1 MEASKPIRMP
11 MATHPAL
18 TKRDCPD
25 PGDQNALAEMN
36 EVPYQA
42 AVGSLLYAA
51 MFTWPDIA
59 FLVQCISQFNSNP
72 GLIHWAAVKRI
83 FRYLCGTADYCLVLG
98 GDYQNGIDLQGWSDA
113 DFARDPDDHRS
124 IAGFAFTFGHG
135 VVSFGSK
142 KQPMVALSMAEAEYM
157 AAATAGREAVW
168 LQTLLHELQLK
179 VSLPTNIFCDN
190 RSAIHL
196 AEEAGWCNHS
206 KHIDIKFHYICEL
219 IKGSVVK
226 LNWTDSASELADI
239 FTKPLPLIV
248 HDWHTH
254 SLGIAQASLV

>member
-1 MEASKPIRMP
+1 

-25 PGDQNALAEMN
+25 PRDQNALIEMN

-51 MFTWPDIA
+51 MFTRPDIA
-59 FLVQCISQFNSNP
+59 FSVQCVSQFNSNP
-72 GLIHWAAVKRI
+72 GLIHWAAIKHI
-83 FRYLCGTADYCLVLG
+83 FRYLHGTADYCLVLG

-113 DFARDPDDHRS
+113 DFARDPDDCRS
-124 IAGFAFTFGHG
+124 IAGFAFTFGCG

-142 KQPMVALSMAEAEYM
+142 KQPMVALSTAEAEYM
-157 AAATAGREAVW
+157 AAATARWEAVW
-168 LQTLLHELQLK
+168 LQTLLRELQLK

-196 AEEAGWCNHS
+196 AEEAGRRERS
-206 KHIDIKFHYICEL
+206 KHIDIKFHYVREL
-219 IKGSVVK
+219 IEGGVVK

-239 FTKPLPLIV
+239 FTKPLPLIA
-248 HDWHTH
+248 HDRHTR
-254 SLGIAQASLV
+254 SLGIARASLV